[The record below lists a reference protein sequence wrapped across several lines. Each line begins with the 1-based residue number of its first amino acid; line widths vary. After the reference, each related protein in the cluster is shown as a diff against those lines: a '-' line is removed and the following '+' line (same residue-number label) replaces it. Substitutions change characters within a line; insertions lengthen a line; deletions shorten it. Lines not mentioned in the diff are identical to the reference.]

1 MAFRARRGVS
11 DLVSEPAHSPW
22 QGRGMLLL
30 QGDPDPV
37 ASWAQRGLMP
47 VYVVPLEGWTAVLPA
62 GPSQASPP
70 YDDTLKTLAGRPV
83 PSRLRSA
90 IGLFVVDGK
99 AMISAHPCGWRAVQ
113 RWFVWSPGEGVV
125 QPRQL
130 VAGRPADLVA
140 AAGTRDRTARR
151 RVRDRLVDAAGDAPG
166 LLRELL
172 AVLGSPGSKGPSVTR
187 LGTRLSWR
195 RTRWSPVWWCWTT
208 AVATSARQSACS
220 SASAPASSL
229 SLIHISEPT
238 RLGM

>member
-1 MAFRARRGVS
+1 
-11 DLVSEPAHSPW
+11 
-22 QGRGMLLL
+22 MLLL
-30 QGDPDPV
+30 QGGPDPV

-47 VYVVPLEGWTAVLPA
+47 VHVVPLEGWTAVLPA

-90 IGLFVVDGK
+90 IGVFVVDGK

-151 RVRDRLVDAAGDAPG
+151 RVRDMLVDAGGDAPG
-166 LLRELL
+166 VLRELL
-172 AVLGSPGSKGPSVTR
+172 AALDLPGSDLIDGRQDPAAVPGATKVEPGEQHVARFERIISDEAR
-187 LGTRLSWR
+187 LKAEL
-195 RTRWSPVWWCWTT
+195 
-208 AVATSARQSACS
+208 
-220 SASAPASSL
+220 
-229 SLIHISEPT
+229 EED
-238 RLGM
+238 

>member
-1 MAFRARRGVS
+1 MTE
-11 DLVSEPAHSPW
+11 LAHSLW

-30 QGDPDPV
+30 QGGPDPV

-47 VYVVPLEGWTAVLPA
+47 VYVVPFEGWTAVLPA

-113 RWFVWSPGEGVV
+113 RWFVWSPGEGVL

-130 VAGRPADLVA
+130 VAGRPADLVG

-172 AVLGSPGSKGPSVTR
+172 AVLGLPGSDLFDGGQDPAVVPGATKVEPGEQHVAR
-187 LGTRLSWR
+187 FE
-195 RTRWSPVWWCWTT
+195 RTISDE
-208 AVATSARQSACS
+208 ARHKAE
-220 SASAPASSL
+220 L
-229 SLIHISEPT
+229 EED
-238 RLGM
+238 

>member
-1 MAFRARRGVS
+1 MTE
-11 DLVSEPAHSPW
+11 LAHSPW

-30 QGDPDPV
+30 QGGPDPV

-47 VYVVPLEGWTAVLPA
+47 VHVVPLEGWTAVLPA

-70 YDDTLKTLAGRPV
+70 YDDTLKALAGRPV

-140 AAGTRDRTARR
+140 AAGARDRTARR
-151 RVRDRLVDAAGDAPG
+151 LVRDMLVDAGGDAPG

-172 AVLGSPGSKGPSVTR
+172 AALGLPGSDLFDGRQDPAAVPGATKVEPGEQHVARFERIISDEAR
-187 LGTRLSWR
+187 LKAEL
-195 RTRWSPVWWCWTT
+195 
-208 AVATSARQSACS
+208 
-220 SASAPASSL
+220 
-229 SLIHISEPT
+229 EED
-238 RLGM
+238 